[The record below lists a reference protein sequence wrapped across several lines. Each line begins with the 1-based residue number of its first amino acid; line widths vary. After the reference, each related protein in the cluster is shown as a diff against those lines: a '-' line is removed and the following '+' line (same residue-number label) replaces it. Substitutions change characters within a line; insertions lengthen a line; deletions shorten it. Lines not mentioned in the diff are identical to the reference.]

1 MDNAKMDAIAQAVI
15 KRLKAERFIEIE
27 ASGRHVHLS
36 REAVDL
42 LFGKGYQLTKQ
53 AELSQPGQFLC
64 KEKVT
69 LLGSRNAIA
78 NVAVLGPE
86 RPAVQ
91 VEISKTDA
99 RELGVKAV
107 IRESG
112 NISGTPGIFV
122 ISPTAVVK
130 INEGVIVAKRHL
142 HVTPEYAERN
152 QLKDKEIIKVEVF
165 GSRKVIFD
173 EVVVRVSPSFQN
185 YMHIDYDE
193 ANAFDYKKGDIG
205 RILVPRAEV
214 KHG

>member
-1 MDNAKMDAIAQAVI
+1 MDNARIETLTAAVI
-15 KRLKAERFIEIE
+15 QKLKEGRFIEIE

-36 REAVDL
+36 RQAVDL
-42 LFGKGYQLTKQ
+42 LFGEGYRLTRQ

-69 LLGSRNAIA
+69 LLGPRAVIA

-99 RELGVKAV
+99 RELGVDAV

-112 NISGTPGIFV
+112 DIKGAPGIFI
-122 ISPTAVVK
+122 ISPTAV
-130 INEGVIVAKRHL
+130 IRIDEGVIVAKRHV
-142 HVTPEYAERN
+142 HVTPEYALRN
-152 QLKDKEIIKVEVF
+152 CLTDKEIIKVEVY
-165 GSRKVIFD
+165 GSRKVVFD
-173 EVVVRVSPSFQN
+173 DVVVRVSPDFRN

-193 ANAFDYKKGDIG
+193 ANAFDFKKGGIG
-205 RILVPRAEV
+205 RIVP
-214 KHG
+214 